1 MKFSSWLSS
10 WTRRS
15 GWLKNTRR
23 TAGRGNSV
31 AQFGLA
37 TVSLSAEPLE
47 PRLVLDASTP
57 VDDAAAFAKALKSGG
72 VTLYGAAWD
81 ATTTAQRQLFG
92 DGSQFLNFVDV
103 TNSDHTFNLTATSL
117 NISTTS
123 PTWIFSDANQSR
135 LAGLQSLA
143 DLAWQAGIAIPK
155 GFTPG
160 MAPLANQTVLSGSP
174 LMLPLDGFD
183 PNNDNLTYTVTLSAN
198 TAGLTVT
205 QQPRNGA
212 LKISVAGYGDMLI
225 DTFDDLA
232 PRATEQIKQLA
243 SDGFYDDLTFHRII
257 NSFMIQ
263 GGDPNGNGT
272 GGSTL
277 GDFNDQ
283 FNFDLQHN
291 RTGLIS
297 MAKSTD
303 DTNDS
308 QFFIT
313 EGPQRSLDFQHSI
326 FGLVVE
332 GDSVRDAIS
341 NTATYSNGL
350 PIFAVTMQ
358 SVDVVVDNE
367 NAVLMLK
374 AAAGTTG
381 SAHVKIRVSD
391 PNGNYSEQEFDVTV
405 TTDTVNSDPF
415 LSDVPAIRTLRNT
428 AINFPLTA
436 NDPDPNPS
444 AIVFLD
450 QSSLASNT
458 IDVPYTANSNKL
470 TYSANFNTGVVTV
483 TPATNFVGTELITV
497 ATAFR
502 KGGDTDGDFIVS
514 AEEAAT
520 TVDYQI
526 APIEVVSAATDLT
539 LTASNDPAHDSAN
552 DGQADAF
559 VVRLVNLGT
568 AQTPISG
575 IEVSINGH
583 VAQYAA
589 LSSVDT
595 LIINGSDDTDTLT
608 VDFVNGNPIPAGGLE
623 FNGGSQAIGG
633 QDQMILKNGF
643 ATSFEY
649 ALTGAQA
656 GTFGSVGIN
665 YITFTGLE
673 AINDSLTAATNSG
686 MNRTVQYSPDGQSA
700 VLSVDTAAGNG
711 RLKMEFGTDLSLSFV
726 APIRSANGSVVGSLT
741 VIGGIGTDTLAISYA
756 NGIPIPPGRVNFQ
769 GGTQPDGLRDKLV
782 VTGGTVTSVFHSVTS
797 AADGLISVEGA
808 QSIGYTGLEN
818 VTDELTAAH
827 RGFQFNGTDDAVT
840 LSDDGIAENG
850 RSKLTYGTKEFLF
863 TNATSQLDS
872 NNAVVSTGSLVIL
885 GGGGDDT
892 LTATGLDASFP
903 ADAVFFLQGEVG
915 NDTIDT
921 STANRAFD
929 MRGGDGND
937 SITGNSSDDSILMD
951 AGNDTINGNGGVDR
965 IVASN
970 LRGVVTLNDTLL
982 SGLGLDSL
990 TSIEQANLA
999 AGASA
1004 AQINAS
1010 AFTGVVTLFGGAGS
1024 DSLVGTVGADSID
1037 GGAGSDTIQSGDG
1050 NDTITGGQGN
1060 DSLDGGL
1067 GSDVVSEFTNGSVT
1081 VTATQVQG
1089 GTPLGTDKYLNIES
1103 MQFTGGAVAN
1113 KFDTKLF
1120 TGNVTLLGGDGND
1133 TLIGGSGN
1141 DSLQG
1146 QGDNDVLTGGAGED
1160 LLDGGDGVDRL
1171 LETADTNWTLTDA
1184 ALTGLGNDILNSF
1197 EQASLAG
1204 GAGNNTLN
1212 ATTYTGNATLD
1223 GAAGNDTLL
1232 GGNAASSLLGNAGN
1246 DSLVGGTG
1254 ADTLL
1259 GGDGTDTLIGGDG
1272 NDSLD
1277 GGAGINDRLTG
1288 GLGNDKLNGGKG
1300 LGDMLIESS
1309 NASLITLTTSALSG
1323 VGADTATGFEIAILT
1338 GGDGDNTI
1346 DAHLFAGTTSLTGG
1360 GGNDSL
1366 WGGAGA
1372 TTIDG
1377 GTGNDTLAGGKG
1389 NDVLTGGADSDQ
1401 IIETGNGSITAVI
1414 NVAGTQLV
1422 GGSVFGTDTYIE
1434 IEGIQLTGGAS
1445 GNKFDM
1451 TLFTGPVT
1459 LAGAVGN
1466 DTLIG
1471 TINNDVLDGKLGNDS
1486 LVGLAGNDILI
1497 GDGGNDTLKGGLG
1510 NDSLTGDAGND
1521 TLNGGDGDDTLDG
1534 GVGNDALSGYLGN
1547 DQLSGGAGLDALV
1560 GGDGNDTL
1568 LGGADK
1574 DSLVGGL
1581 SADSVDGEAGDD
1593 SVTGGAG
1600 NNATPQIDDTVIGSA
1615 TEINNALSIV
1625 GVWIDAI

>member
-1 MKFSSWLSS
+1 M
-10 WTRRS
+10 
-15 GWLKNTRR
+15 
-23 TAGRGNSV
+23 
-31 AQFGLA
+31 
-37 TVSLSAEPLE
+37 
-47 PRLVLDASTP
+47 LDASTP
-57 VDDAAAFAKALKSGG
+57 VDDTAAFAKALKSGG

-81 ATTTAQRQLFG
+81 ATSTAQRQLFG
-92 DGSQFLNFVDV
+92 DGAQFLNFVEV
-103 TNSDHTFNLTATSL
+103 TNSNHSFNSIATSL

-123 PTWIFSDANQSR
+123 PTWVFADQTR
-135 LAGLQSLA
+135 LTGLQTLET
-143 DLAWQAGIAIPK
+143 LAWQAGIEIPQ

-160 MAPLANQTVLSGSP
+160 MAPIANQTVLSGSP

-232 PRATEQIKQLA
+232 PRVTERIKQLA
-243 SDGFYDDLTFHRII
+243 SDDFYDDVTFHRII
-257 NSFMIQ
+257 NNFVIQ
-263 GGDPNGNGT
+263 GGDPTGTGT

-283 FNFDLQHN
+283 FHFDLQHN

-341 NTATYSNGL
+341 NTATNSNGL
-350 PIFAVTMQ
+350 PTFAVTMQ
-358 SVDVVVDNE
+358 SVDVVEDNE

-391 PNGNYSEQEFDVTV
+391 PSGNYSEQEFDVTV
-405 TTDTVNSDPF
+405 TSDAVNSDPF
-415 LSDVPAIRTLRNT
+415 LSDVPAIRTLTNT
-428 AINFPLTA
+428 AINFPLVA
-436 NDPDPNPS
+436 NDPDPNPT

-458 IDVPYTANSNKL
+458 IDVPYTANSSRL

-483 TPATNFVGTELITV
+483 TPANNFVGTEFITV

-502 KGGDTDGDFIVS
+502 KGGDLNGNGIVS
-514 AEEAAT
+514 AQEAAT

-526 APIEVVSAATDLT
+526 APIEFVSAATDLS
-539 LTASNDPAHDSAN
+539 LSASNDPAHNAAS

-568 AQTPISG
+568 TQTPVSG

-589 LSSVDT
+589 LNSVDT

-608 VDFVNGNPIPAGGLE
+608 IDFVNGNPIPSGGLE
-623 FNGGSQAIGG
+623 FNGGSQAAGG
-633 QDQMILKNGF
+633 QDQMVLKNGF

-649 ALTGAQA
+649 ALTGAQS
-656 GTFGSVGIN
+656 GTFGSLGTT
-665 YITFTGLE
+665 YITFSGLE

-700 VLSVDTAAGNG
+700 VLSVDTATGNG
-711 RLKMEFGTDLSLSFV
+711 RLRMEFGADLSLSFT
-726 APIRSANGSVVGSLT
+726 APIQSPNGFTFGSLT
-741 VIGGIGTDTLAISYA
+741 VIGGVGTDTLAISYA

-769 GGTQPDGLRDKLV
+769 GGTQPDGQRDKLV
-782 VTGGTVTSVFHSVTS
+782 VSGGSVTSAFHSVTN

-827 RGFQFNGTDDAVT
+827 RGFQFSTTADAVT
-840 LSDDGIAENG
+840 LSDDGIAANG
-850 RSKLTYGTKEFLF
+850 RSKLSYGTQEFLF
-863 TNATSQLDS
+863 TNATGQLDS
-872 NNAVVSTGSLVIL
+872 NNAVISTGSLVIL

-892 LTATGLDASFP
+892 LTATGLDESFP
-903 ADAVFFLQGEVG
+903 EDAAIFLQGEAG

-921 STANRAFD
+921 SAATRAFD
-929 MRGGDGND
+929 MRGDEGND
-937 SITGNSSDDSILMD
+937 SITGNASDNTILMD
-951 AGNDTINGNGGVDR
+951 LGNDTIHGNGGVDR

-990 TSIEQANLA
+990 TSVEQANLA

-1010 AFTGVVTLFGGAGS
+1010 AFSGVVTLFGGAGG
-1024 DSLVGTVGADSID
+1024 DSLVGTSGVDSID
-1037 GGAGSDTIQSGDG
+1037 GGAGNDTIQSGASS
-1050 NDTITGGQGN
+1050 DTITGGAGN
-1060 DSLDGGL
+1060 DSIDSGL
-1067 GSDVVSEFTNGSVT
+1067 GSDVLVEFTNANVT
-1081 VTATQVQG
+1081 VTAAQIQG
-1089 GTPLGTDKYLNIES
+1089 GSTLGTDRYTNIES
-1103 MQFTGGAVAN
+1103 MQFTGGAAAN

-1133 TLIGGSGN
+1133 TLISGGGN

-1146 QGDNDVLTGGAGED
+1146 QGDNDVLSGSAGDD

-1171 LETADTNWTLTDA
+1171 VETADTNWTLADA
-1184 ALTGLGNDILNSF
+1184 GLAGQGSDVLNSF
-1197 EQASLAG
+1197 EQASLTG
-1204 GAGNNTLN
+1204 GAGNNTLS
-1212 ATTYTGNATLD
+1212 ATAYTGNATLD
-1223 GAAGNDTLL
+1223 GGTGDDTIL
-1232 GGNAASSLLGNAGN
+1232 GGNGASSLFGNAGN
-1246 DSLVGGTG
+1246 DSLAGGTE

-1277 GGAGINDRLTG
+1277 GGPGSNDRLTG

-1300 LGDMLIESS
+1300 TGDVLVETS
-1309 NASLITLTTSALSG
+1309 NGSLIALTTSALSG
-1323 VGADTATGFEIAILT
+1323 VGADTVTGFEVAILS

-1346 DAHLFAGTTSLTGG
+1346 DAHLFAGSTSLTGG
-1360 GGNDSL
+1360 AGNDSL

-1372 TTIDG
+1372 STIDG
-1377 GTGNDTLAGGKG
+1377 GTGNDTLSGGKG

-1401 IIETGNGSITAVI
+1401 IIETGNGNITAAA
-1414 NVAGTQLV
+1414 NVSGTQLI
-1422 GGSVFGTDTYIE
+1422 GSSVFGTDTYTE
-1434 IEGIQLTGGAS
+1434 IEAIQLTGGAS

-1451 TLFTGPVT
+1451 TLFNGPAT

-1471 TINNDVLDGKLGNDS
+1471 TNNSDVLDGKLGNDMLIGLSGNDS
-1486 LVGLAGNDILI
+1486 LV

-1521 TLNGGDGDDTLDG
+1521 TLNGGDGNDTLDG

-1547 DQLSGGAGLDALV
+1547 DQLSGGAGLDSLV

-1581 SADSVDGEAGDD
+1581 GSDSVDGEAGDD
-1593 SVTGGAG
+1593 AVSGGAG
-1600 NNATPQIDDTVIGSA
+1600 NNATPQIDDTAVGTAS
-1615 TEINNALSIV
+1615 EINNALLII
-1625 GVWIDAI
+1625 GAWIDAI

>member
-1 MKFSSWLSS
+1 MRFSSWLSS
-10 WTRRS
+10 WTRRA
-15 GWLKNTRR
+15 GWWKNTRR
-23 TAGRGNSV
+23 AADRRNSV

-37 TVSLSAEPLE
+37 TVRLSAELLE

-57 VDDAAAFAKALKSGG
+57 VDDVAAFAKALKSGG

-103 TNSDHTFNLTATSL
+103 TNSNHSFNSIATSL

-123 PTWIFSDANQSR
+123 PTWIFADQTR
-135 LAGLQSLA
+135 LTGLQSLET
-143 DLAWQAGIAIPK
+143 LAWQAGIAMPQ

-160 MAPLANQTVLSGSP
+160 MAPIANQSVLSGSP

-232 PRATEQIKQLA
+232 PRVTEQIKQLA
-243 SDGFYDDLTFHRII
+243 SDGFYDNVTFHRIL
-257 NSFMIQ
+257 NTFVIQ
-263 GGDPNGNGT
+263 GGDPTGTGT

-341 NTATYSNGL
+341 NTATNPNGL
-350 PIFAVTMQ
+350 PTFAVTMQ
-358 SVDVVVDNE
+358 SVDVVADNE
-367 NAVLMLK
+367 NAVLMFK
-374 AAAGTTG
+374 APAGTTG

-391 PNGNYSEQEFDVTV
+391 TAGNFSEQEFDVTV
-405 TTDTVNSDPF
+405 TPDTVNSDPF
-415 LSDVPAIRTLRNT
+415 LSDVPAIRTLKNT

-444 AIVFLD
+444 TIVFMD
-450 QSSLASNT
+450 QASLASNT

-483 TPATNFVGTELITV
+483 TPATNFVGTEFITV

-502 KGGDTDGDFIVS
+502 KGADLGGNGIVS
-514 AEEAAT
+514 AQEAAT

-526 APIEVVSAATDLT
+526 APIDVVNVASDLT
-539 LTASNDPAHDSAN
+539 LSASNDPAQDAAN

-559 VVRLVNLGT
+559 VVRLVNMGT
-568 AQTPISG
+568 TQTPISG

-608 VDFVNGNPIPAGGLE
+608 IDFVNGNPIPAGGLE
-623 FNGGSQAIGG
+623 FNGGAQAIGG

-656 GTFGSVGIN
+656 GTFASLGTTYV
-665 YITFTGLE
+665 TFKGLE
-673 AINDSLTAATNSG
+673 AINDSLTAGTNSG

-700 VLSVDTAAGNG
+700 VLAVDTAAGNG
-711 RLKMEFGTDLSLSFV
+711 KLKMEFGAGLSLSFV
-726 APIRSANGSVVGSLT
+726 APIRSPNASVVGSLT
-741 VIGGIGTDTLAISYA
+741 VIGSVGTDILAISYA
-756 NGIPIPPGRVNFQ
+756 NGVPIPPGRVNFQ
-769 GGTQPDGLRDKLV
+769 GGTQPNGLRDKLV
-782 VTGGTVTSVFHSVTS
+782 VTGGTVTSVFHSVTNT
-797 AADGLISVEGA
+797 ADGLISVEGA

-827 RGFQFNGTDDAVT
+827 RGFQFGTTADAVI
-840 LSDDGIAENG
+840 LSDDGILSNDGIASNG
-850 RSKLTYGTKEFLF
+850 RSKLIYGTQEFLF
-863 TNATSQLDS
+863 TNASNQLDA
-872 NNAVVSTGSLVIL
+872 NNAVISAGSLVIL

-892 LTATGLDASFP
+892 LTATGLDASFL
-903 ADAVFFLQGEVG
+903 ADANIFLQGEAG

-921 STANRAFD
+921 SAATRAFD

-937 SITGNSSDDSILMD
+937 LIIGNASDDSILMD

-965 IVASN
+965 VVAAN
-970 LRGVVTLNDTLL
+970 LRGTVTLNDTLL

-990 TSIEQANLA
+990 ISIEQANLA

-1010 AFTGVVTLFGGAGS
+1010 AFSGVVTLFGGAGS

-1037 GGAGSDTIQSGDG
+1037 GGAGNDTIQSGDG
-1050 NDTITGGQGN
+1050 NDTITGGAGK
-1060 DSLDGGL
+1060 DSFDGGL
-1067 GSDVVSEFTNGSVT
+1067 GNDVLNEFTNGNVT
-1081 VTATQVQG
+1081 VTTTQVQG
-1089 GTPLGTDKYLNIES
+1089 GSPLGTDNYLNLES
-1103 MQFTGGAVAN
+1103 MQFTGGAAAN
-1113 KFDTKLF
+1113 KFDMKLF

-1133 TLIGGSGN
+1133 TLIGGSGI

-1146 QGDNDVLTGGAGED
+1146 QGGHDVLTGGAGD
-1160 LLDGGDGVDRL
+1160 DFLDGGDGVDRL
-1171 LETADTNWTLTDA
+1171 LETADTNWTLADA
-1184 ALTGLGNDILNSF
+1184 ALAGLGSDVLNSF
-1197 EQASLAG
+1197 EQASLTG

-1212 ATTYTGNATLD
+1212 ATAYTGNATLD
-1223 GAAGNDTLL
+1223 GAAGNDTIL
-1232 GGNAASSLLGNAGN
+1232 GGNGASSLIGNAGN

-1259 GGDGTDTLIGGDG
+1259 SGDGTDTLVGGDG

-1277 GGAGINDRLTG
+1277 GGVGNNDRLTG

-1309 NASLITLTTSALSG
+1309 NASLITLTTSALGG
-1323 VGADTATGFEIAILT
+1323 VGADTVTSFEIAILT

-1346 DAHLFAGTTSLTGG
+1346 DAHLFAGSTSLTGG

-1372 TTIDG
+1372 STVDG
-1377 GTGNDTLAGGKG
+1377 GTGNDTLSGGKG
-1389 NDVLTGGADSDQ
+1389 NDV
-1401 IIETGNGSITAVI
+1401 
-1414 NVAGTQLV
+1414 
-1422 GGSVFGTDTYIE
+1422 
-1434 IEGIQLTGGAS
+1434 
-1445 GNKFDM
+1445 
-1451 TLFTGPVT
+1451 
-1459 LAGAVGN
+1459 
-1466 DTLIG
+1466 
-1471 TINNDVLDGKLGNDS
+1471 
-1486 LVGLAGNDILI
+1486 
-1497 GDGGNDTLKGGLG
+1497 LKGGLG
-1510 NDSLTGDAGND
+1510 NDSLTGNAGND
-1521 TLNGGDGDDTLDG
+1521 TLNGGDGNDALDG

-1547 DQLSGGAGLDALV
+1547 DVLSGGAGLDALV
-1560 GGDGNDTL
+1560 GGDGNDTM

-1581 SADSVDGEAGDD
+1581 GADSVDGEVGDD

-1600 NNATPQIDDTVIGSA
+1600 NNSTPQIDDTVIGSA

-1625 GVWIDAI
+1625 GAWIDAI